1 MEEVPNSLKLKAK
14 LEFIEPKTSYQ
25 AVYFS
30 LEGVDGYF
38 AMKVKNEE
46 KVHLGK
52 EVELYLPYQ
61 RISFYDQDNNKVN
74 SRELVHKNIG
84 KASVSV
90 SKDTMTV
97 KVGGATLTYPAE
109 DIESGEYEI
118 VFKQDKL
125 LPMFSKK
132 MQKKGYENPVVED
145 PKNVIKVSA
154 YDEDI
159 LGSKL
164 LTYVEVKGFEHY
176 ASFVVNN
183 NFSVYKMPIFN
194 MYVPRDGFKLIK

>member
-1 MEEVPNSLKLKAK
+1 
-14 LEFIEPKTSYQ
+14 
-25 AVYFS
+25 
-30 LEGVDGYF
+30 
-38 AMKVKNEE
+38 
-46 KVHLGK
+46 
-52 EVELYLPYQ
+52 
-61 RISFYDQDNNKVN
+61 
-74 SRELVHKNIG
+74 
-84 KASVSV
+84 
-90 SKDTMTV
+90 MTV

-109 DIESGEYEI
+109 DIESGEYDI
-118 VFKQDKL
+118 VFAQDKL

-132 MQKKGYENPVVED
+132 MLKKGYENPVVD
-145 PKNVIKVSA
+145 NPKNVIKVSA

-194 MYVPRDGFKLIK
+194 IYVPRDGFKLIK